1 MAQTRDPI
9 GGFVF
14 DPTPTTEI
22 ERAEAVF
29 APLTGAVRD
38 LVDATIRT
46 NVPDDEVRQAAADV
60 AAIVDRLRASQ
71 LPGPAGVHYNDEGR
85 AWNWGNAAVGRRN
98 AIAPPLE
105 LVWNDD
111 GLVHADLTLGAAY
124 EGPPGLVHG
133 GVSALLLDH
142 IMGET
147 ASHRHTR
154 TTFTGTL
161 TMRYVRGTP
170 LGPIRLEARIEGTEG
185 RKVFVVA
192 SVLDAEGPTVEAHG
206 VFVEPKWAAG
216 LTP

>member
-1 MAQTRDPI
+1 VTRTRDVI
-9 GGFVF
+9 GGFVH
-14 DPTPTTEI
+14 DSTPTAEI
-22 ERAEAVF
+22 ERVEAVF
-29 APLTGAVRD
+29 APLTTAVRD

-46 NVPDDEVRQAAADV
+46 TVPDEEVRRAAADV
-60 AAIVDRLRASQ
+60 AAIVERLRSRQ
-71 LPGPAGVHYNDEGR
+71 LPGPAGVRYNDEGR
-85 AWNWGNAAVGRRN
+85 AWNWGNAVVGRRN
-98 AIAPPLE
+98 AVAPPLE
-105 LVWNDD
+105 LVWDDD